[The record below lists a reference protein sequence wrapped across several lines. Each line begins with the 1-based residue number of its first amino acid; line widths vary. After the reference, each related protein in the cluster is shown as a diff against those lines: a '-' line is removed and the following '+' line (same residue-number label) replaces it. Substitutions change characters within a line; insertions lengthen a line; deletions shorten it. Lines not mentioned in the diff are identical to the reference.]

1 MDTLEKL
8 EFYKIQNILSTF
20 CNTDVGKISC
30 KNLQPSYSVEKV
42 KHLLSETKEACNII
56 NILST
61 PKFNNITN
69 IDIEIKILK
78 SNSFLNMKQLLSLS
92 NILKQAQILKT
103 YFTSD
108 NIDILA
114 YPILHDISS
123 CLYTNKNITDKIH
136 SSIIDENTLDNNA
149 SSNLRNIRK
158 NISNTEQ
165 SIRQKLNSLIHSN
178 SFSKY
183 LQDSIITIRNNRF
196 VLPVKDEYRSE
207 VKGFIHDIS
216 NAGSTV
222 FIEPLAIFD
231 INNKLNELKIS
242 EELEIEKIL
251 YELTSLFAPYTYQLI
266 ENVKIL
272 AQLDFIFAK
281 AKYSKKISAITPDIN
296 SKKYINLLNSRHP
309 LIDEKSVVPIDIT
322 LGTEYST
329 LLITGPN
336 TGGKTVCLKTTGLL
350 LLMAYSGLNIPAS
363 ENSSICIFDNIFVDI
378 GDDQSISN
386 SLSTFSSHMINI
398 IKILNNLTSKSLIL
412 VDELGSGTDPLEG
425 ANLAISIL
433 EYIKNIGCLTIVTSH
448 YQELKKYTLTHSS
461 FQNASVEFDLKTLS
475 PTYKLLTGIPGKS
488 NAFEI
493 SKKLGLDEKIISR
506 AKSLLT
512 SDEIN
517 VEELLKNIH
526 DDKILIEQNKLNL
539 EKELNQASSI
549 RKSLNFDLTTLN
561 NKKLEIINNA
571 KMEARDILL
580 EAKNTANTIINDLKN
595 ISEENTLNNVRNK
608 LNNEIKKIKLETT
621 KLEDNKNISAH
632 ELQLNTEVLITTL
645 NQTGT
650 IVSNVSKSNTV
661 QVQIG
666 SIRLNVHIK
675 NLKIIGST
683 KNISTTP
690 TFNINKKNKVIKSE
704 INVIGQNSEEAIF
717 NINKFLDDCYVSSL
731 TTVTIIHGKGSGILS
746 KNIHNFLKTHPY
758 VKSFRFGN
766 FGEGETGATII
777 NLK

>member
-1 MDTLEKL
+1 MNTLEKL

-20 CNTDVGKISC
+20 CNTDVGKLLC
-30 KNLQPSYSVEKV
+30 TDLQPSYSTERV
-42 KHLLSETKEACNII
+42 KHLLSETKEVCNIT

-61 PKFNNITN
+61 PRFNNITN

-78 SNSFLNMKQLLSLS
+78 SNSFLNMKQLLSIS

-103 YFTSD
+103 YFSSD
-108 NIDILA
+108 DIDILE
-114 YPILHDISS
+114 YPILSDISS
-123 CLYTNKNITDKIH
+123 CLYTNKSITDKIQ
-136 SSIIDENTLDNNA
+136 SCIIDENTLDNNA
-149 SSNLRNIRK
+149 SPNLRNIRK

-165 SIRQKLNSLIHSN
+165 SIRQKLNNLIHSS

-183 LQDSIITIRNNRF
+183 LQDNVITIRNNRF
-196 VLPVKDEYRSE
+196 VIPVKDEYRSE

-222 FIEPLAIFD
+222 FIEPLTIFD
-231 INNKLNELKIS
+231 LNNKLNELKIS

-251 YELTSLFAPYTYQLI
+251 YELTSILTPYTYQLLK
-266 ENVKIL
+266 NVEIL

-281 AKYSKKISAITPDIN
+281 AKYSKKISAVTPSIN
-296 SKKYINLLNSRHP
+296 SEKYINLLNSRHP
-309 LIDEKSVVPIDIT
+309 LIDENTVVPIDIT
-322 LGTEYST
+322 LGRNYST

-350 LLMAYSGLNIPAS
+350 LLMAYSGLNIPVS
-363 ENSSICIFDNIFVDI
+363 DNSSIFVFDNIFVDI

-386 SLSTFSSHMINI
+386 SLSTFSSHMTNI
-398 IKILNNLTSKSLIL
+398 IKILDNLTSKSLIL

-433 EYIKNIGCLTIVTSH
+433 EYIKNTGCLTILTSH
-448 YQELKKYTLTHSS
+448 YQELKNYALTHSD
-461 FQNASVEFDLKTLS
+461 FENASVEFNIQTLS
-475 PTYKLLTGIPGKS
+475 PTYKLLIGIPGKS
-488 NAFEI
+488 NAFDI
-493 SKKLGLDEKIISR
+493 SKKLGLNENIILR

-512 SDEIN
+512 SDEISI
-517 VEELLKNIH
+517 EELLKNIH
-526 DDKILIEQNKLNL
+526 DDKISIEQNKLNL
-539 EKELNQASSI
+539 EKELKQTSAI

-561 NKKLEIINNA
+561 DKKLEIINTA
-571 KMEARDILL
+571 KIEARDILL

-595 ISEENTLNNVRNK
+595 TSEKNNLNDARNK
-608 LNNEIKKIKLETT
+608 LNTEIKNIKLETT
-621 KLEDNKNISAH
+621 KLEDNQNISAQ
-632 ELQLNTEVLITTL
+632 ELQLDTEVLITTL

-650 IVSNVSKSNTV
+650 IVSTVSKSNTV

-666 SIRLNVHIK
+666 SMKLNVDIK

-683 KNISTTP
+683 KNISTTT
-690 TFNINKKNKVIKSE
+690 TFATNKKNKIIKSE

-717 NINKFLDDCYVSSL
+717 NINKFLDDCYISSL
-731 TTVTIIHGKGSGILS
+731 TTITVIHGKGSGILS
-746 KNIHNFLKTHPY
+746 THIHNFLITHPY

-777 NLK
+777 KLK